1 MLIVI
6 LICKPTLDFFWTH
19 NDNLKLTAT
28 MEQSHECI
36 NDFTKMQSKW
46 FGDKAD
52 TQKIGCPRLLLI
64 WRPYQVLLLV
74 SRWKYVWLS
83 QKKGYILVDLI
94 LSTTPSNTF
103 SNFLTQVSYGSLLVR
118 ASKHLQNCQLH
129 ILFHV
134 QSLWLQ
140 WSPEQQII
148 QVMNIHFSFIKLQ
161 NYVLI
166 YIKNNVLIKNE

>member
-1 MLIVI
+1 M
-6 LICKPTLDFFWTH
+6 K
-19 NDNLKLTAT
+19 
-28 MEQSHECI
+28 QSHECI

-46 FGDKAD
+46 LGDKAD

-64 WRPYQVLLLV
+64 WCPYQVLLLV

-94 LSTTPSNTF
+94 LSITPSNTF

-129 ILFHV
+129 ILFHM

-148 QVMNIHFSFIKLQ
+148 QVMNIQNIHLIFFSFIKLQ
-161 NYVLI
+161 NCVLI

>member
-1 MLIVI
+1 M
-6 LICKPTLDFFWTH
+6 K
-19 NDNLKLTAT
+19 
-28 MEQSHECI
+28 QSHECI

-46 FGDKAD
+46 LGDKAD
-52 TQKIGCPRLLLI
+52 TQKIGCPRLLSI
-64 WRPYQVLLLV
+64 WCPYQVLLLV

-94 LSTTPSNTF
+94 LSTTPSNT

-140 WSPEQQII
+140 WSPEQQMTSSTLMHNSTSAELICSCC
-148 QVMNIHFSFIKLQ
+148 HFLTCSCPLTSGMVTHNSTF
-161 NYVLI
+161 
-166 YIKNNVLIKNE
+166 NESICQLP

>member
-1 MLIVI
+1 M
-6 LICKPTLDFFWTH
+6 K
-19 NDNLKLTAT
+19 
-28 MEQSHECI
+28 QSHECI

-46 FGDKAD
+46 LGDKSE
-52 TQKIGCPRLLLI
+52 TQTIGCPRLLSI
-64 WRPYQVLLLV
+64 WCPYQVLLLV

-129 ILFHV
+129 ILFHM

-148 QVMNIHFSFIKLQ
+148 QVMNIQNIHLIFFSFIKLQ